1 MSFIGKIVYL
11 QLMKKIERTKVDLSA
26 FPEEIT
32 KEGLRIYGETSYEN
46 QIATLSHYLHNFDFE
61 GSHLEV
67 QGHRNEMMALI
78 REYLEHKNRLQDYT
92 DEDIAHAAESP
103 LEFDLFREFY
113 EVPFPSPKTYE
124 HTFIDLFAGIGGIRI
139 PFDEMGYHC
148 VFSSEWDA
156 KACQTYFA
164 NFGTVPFGDIT
175 KIPAQKIPKHDVL
188 LAGFPCQAFSIMGKM
203 QGFADTRGTMFFE
216 IERILKHHETPY
228 ILLENVKQ
236 LVGHDGGRTFRVI
249 LEKLDQ
255 LGYYV
260 KWKVLNALDFGL
272 PQKRERVII
281 VGFKDHADCDKF
293 TFTIP
298 HKPYN
303 LADILEPDKDVD
315 PTLFASDY
323 IIARRQEKTA
333 GKKLFY
339 PSIWHEN
346 KAGNISVLDHSCA
359 LRTGASYNYLLV
371 NGVRRLTSRELLR
384 LQGFP
389 EKYLIAVSNQDIRRQ
404 TGNSVAVP
412 MIRMVANKINE
423 IIQNK
428 SEYGTSET
436 KRLKKANNA

>member
-1 MSFIGKIVYL
+1 MCSLIRIFGHGKEKN
-11 QLMKKIERTKVDLSA
+11 MATKIKLND

-32 KEGLRIYGETSYEN
+32 AEGIKIYGETSYEN
-46 QIATLSHYLHNFDFE
+46 QMAVLSHFLHNHQEELDNDQKEEFI
-61 GSHLEV
+61 L
-67 QGHRNEMMALI
+67 AI
-78 REYLEHKNRLQDYT
+78 REFLSRKEFKQGVDCDELT
-92 DEDIAHAAESP
+92 DEQVLQVAESP
-103 LEFDLFREFY
+103 LQYNLFDDFFM
-113 EVPFPSPKTYE
+113 VPFPAPK
-124 HTFIDLFAGIGGIRI
+124 HPKFTFIDLFAGIGGIRI

-175 KIPAQKIPKHDVL
+175 KIPANKIPVHDVL

-203 QGFADTRGTMFFE
+203 QGFDDTRGTMFFE
-216 IERILKHHETPY
+216 IERILQYHQTPY

-236 LVGHDGGRTFRVI
+236 LVSHDGGRTFKVI
-249 LEKLDQ
+249 LEHLDH

-281 VGFKDHADCDKF
+281 VGFLDKHDCDAF
-293 TFTIP
+293 TFEIP
-298 HKPYN
+298 HTPYN
-303 LADILEPDKDVD
+303 LADILEPDENVD
-315 PTLFASDY
+315 PSLFASDH
-323 IIARRQEKTA
+323 IIAKRKEKTE
-333 GKKLFY
+333 GKDVFY

-346 KAGNISVLDHSCA
+346 KAGNISVLDYSCA

-371 NGVRRLTSRELLR
+371 NGIRRPTSRELLR

-389 EKYLIAVSNQDIRRQ
+389 EKYKIAVSHQDIRRQ

-423 IIQNK
+423 IINKK
-428 SEYGTSET
+428 SEYGTSKTE
-436 KRLKKANNA
+436 RFKAAVNA